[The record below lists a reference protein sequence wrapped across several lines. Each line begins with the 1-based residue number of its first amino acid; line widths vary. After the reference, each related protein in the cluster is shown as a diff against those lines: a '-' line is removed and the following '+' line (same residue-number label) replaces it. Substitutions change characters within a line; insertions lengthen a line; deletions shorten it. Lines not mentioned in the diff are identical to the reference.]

1 MPVFRIALLG
11 AVALSLVTLPANACP
26 SDKTVKLKSYA
37 PADMGGETIRKVNR
51 GERLAIMC
59 EGVDLTGP
67 ADVRVVLNFASG
79 ANELGYKGVLATD
92 QTRSEGKLQIRVPD
106 APDLANH
113 TLDVEVF
120 MLNGGDKAK
129 TCDAGKVRIT

>member
-1 MPVFRIALLG
+1 
-11 AVALSLVTLPANACP
+11 VALSLTTLPTIACP
-26 SDKTVKLKSYA
+26 ADKAIKVKSYA
-37 PADMGGETIRKVNR
+37 PADMGGETIRKVGR

-59 EGVDLTGP
+59 EGVDLAGP
-67 ADVRVVLNFASG
+67 DDVRVVLNFAASG
-79 ANELGYKGVLATD
+79 AKELGYKGVLATD
-92 QTRSEGKLQIRVPD
+92 QTRSDGKLQIRVPD

>member
-11 AVALSLVTLPANACP
+11 AVALSLTALPTNACP
-26 SDKTVKLKSYA
+26 GDKTIAIKSYA
-37 PADMGGETIRKVNR
+37 PADMGGETIRKVGR

-59 EGVDLTGP
+59 DGVDLGVP
-67 ADVRVVLNFASG
+67 SDVRVVLNFASG
-79 ANELGYKGVLATD
+79 AKELGYKGVLATD